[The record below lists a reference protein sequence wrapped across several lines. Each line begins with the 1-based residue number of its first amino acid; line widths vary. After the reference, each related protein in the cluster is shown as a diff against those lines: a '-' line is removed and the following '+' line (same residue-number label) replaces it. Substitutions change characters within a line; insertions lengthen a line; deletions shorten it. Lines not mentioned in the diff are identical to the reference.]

1 MWAVQQM
8 KGWTVL
14 KTIQWLALMACLL
27 PFSAQAG
34 PPAPSRDSMSHSL
47 QVTGVVKMP
56 LTLTVAELRQMTPA
70 SGGELAVTRQN
81 GDKAETITSYKGVR
95 LRDILD
101 KAVLDAP
108 GHNDVKKLAII
119 ASATDGYAVVF
130 SWGEL
135 YNSPAG
141 DSVIVYFEKNG
152 KALDD
157 SDGEIALIS
166 AKDIRTGPRH
176 VKWLNRIEVRKLAD

>member
-1 MWAVQQM
+1 MFKKILAGFTSAALLAAAPAWAD
-8 KGWTVL
+8 
-14 KTIQWLALMACLL
+14 
-27 PFSAQAG
+27 
-34 PPAPSRDSMSHSL
+34 PAPARDNMSNAL
-47 QVTGVVKMP
+47 AVTGVVETP
-56 LTLTVAELRQMTPA
+56 LSLKVADLRLLPPA
-70 SGGELAVTRQN
+70 NGGELAVTRHN

-119 ASATDGYAVVF
+119 AKATDGYAVVF

-135 YNSPAG
+135 YNAPAG
-141 DSVIVYFEKNG
+141 EGVIVYYEKNG

-157 SDGEIALIS
+157 NDGEIALIS

-176 VKWLNRIEVRKLAD
+176 VKWLNGIEVRKLVE

>member
-1 MWAVQQM
+1 MF
-8 KGWTVL
+8 K
-14 KTIQWLALMACLL
+14 KILAGFTSVALL
-27 PFSAQAG
+27 AAAPAWSAA
-34 PPAPSRDSMSHSL
+34 PAPARDNMSHAL
-47 QVTGVVKMP
+47 AVTGVVETP
-56 LTLTVAELRQMTPA
+56 LTLKVAGLRLLPP
-70 SGGELAVTRQN
+70 
-81 GDKAETITSYKGVR
+81 GVR

-119 ASATDGYAVVF
+119 ATATDGYAVVF

-135 YNSPAG
+135 YNAPAG
-141 DSVIVYFEKNG
+141 EGVIVYYEKNG

-176 VKWLNRIEVRKLAD
+176 VKWLNAIEVRKLVE

>member
-1 MWAVQQM
+1 MLKKIFAGFASASLLAAAPAWAD
-8 KGWTVL
+8 
-14 KTIQWLALMACLL
+14 
-27 PFSAQAG
+27 
-34 PPAPSRDSMSHSL
+34 PAPARDNMSHAL
-47 QVTGVVKMP
+47 TVTGMVETP
-56 LTLTVAELRQMTPA
+56 LTLKVADLRQLPPA
-70 SGGELAVTRQN
+70 NGGEIAVTRHN

-119 ASATDGYAVVF
+119 ATATDGYAVVF

-141 DSVIVYFEKNG
+141 EGVIVYYEKNG

-157 SDGEIALIS
+157 NDGEIALIS

-176 VKWLNRIEVRKLAD
+176 VKWLNGIEVRKLVE

>member
-1 MWAVQQM
+1 MFKKIFAAF
-8 KGWTVL
+8 TAASL
-14 KTIQWLALMACLL
+14 LAAA
-27 PFSAQAG
+27 PAAW
-34 PPAPSRDSMSHSL
+34 PAPAAARDNTSHAL
-47 QVTGVVKMP
+47 AVTGMVETP
-56 LTLTVAELRQMTPA
+56 LTLKVADLRQLPPA
-70 SGGELAVTRQN
+70 NGGEIAVTRHN
-81 GDKAETITSYKGVR
+81 GEKAETIASYRGVR

-119 ASATDGYAVVF
+119 ATATDGYAVVF

-135 YNSPAG
+135 YNAPAG
-141 DSVIVYFEKNG
+141 EGVIVYYEKNG

-157 SDGEIALIS
+157 NDGEIALIS

-176 VKWLNRIEVRKLAD
+176 VKWLNGIEVRKLVD

>member
-1 MWAVQQM
+1 MLKKIFLGLASAALLATAPAWAD
-8 KGWTVL
+8 
-14 KTIQWLALMACLL
+14 
-27 PFSAQAG
+27 
-34 PPAPSRDSMSHSL
+34 PAPAREHMSHAL
-47 QVTGVVKMP
+47 VVTGKVATP
-56 LTLTVAELRQMTPA
+56 LTLTVADLRQLPPA
-70 SGGELAVTRQN
+70 NGGDIAVTRHN

-101 KAVLDAP
+101 KAALDAP

-119 ASATDGYAVVF
+119 AKATDGYAVVF
-130 SWGEL
+130 SWAEL
-135 YNSPAG
+135 YNAPTG
-141 DSVIVYFEKNG
+141 EGVIVYYEKNG

-176 VKWLNRIEVRKLAD
+176 VKWLNGIEVRKLVE

>member
-1 MWAVQQM
+1 MIKKIFAAC
-8 KGWTVL
+8 TAASL
-14 KTIQWLALMACLL
+14 LAAA
-27 PFSAQAG
+27 PAAW
-34 PPAPSRDSMSHSL
+34 PAPAAARDNMSHAL
-47 QVTGVVKMP
+47 AVTGMVETP
-56 LTLTVAELRQMTPA
+56 LTLKVVDLRQLPPA
-70 SGGELAVTRQN
+70 NGAEIAVTRHN
-81 GDKAETITSYKGVR
+81 GDKADTITSYKGVR

-119 ASATDGYAVVF
+119 ATATDGYAVVF

-135 YNSPAG
+135 YNAPAG
-141 DSVIVYFEKNG
+141 EGVIVYYEKSG

-157 SDGEIALIS
+157 NDGEIALIS

-176 VKWLNRIEVRKLAD
+176 VKWLNGIEVRKLVD